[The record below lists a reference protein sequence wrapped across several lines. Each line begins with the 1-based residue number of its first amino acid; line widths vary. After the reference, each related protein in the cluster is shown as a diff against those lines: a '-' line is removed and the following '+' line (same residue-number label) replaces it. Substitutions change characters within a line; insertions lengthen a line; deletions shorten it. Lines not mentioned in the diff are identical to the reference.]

1 MSTKRTFEI
10 WGTGKCY
17 FTKKSLAAH
26 INSIQPSLHSAI
38 RSASVHPC
46 IHTSRPTHTQGN
58 QTVNRPTIVG
68 RLFYTIRL
76 VCMSGFVHG
85 CMPGL
90 IVCVFARVLCICTT
104 VFDVSS
110 DLGLHFV

>member
-68 RLFYTIRL
+68 RLFYTISLSTKISLYVRICTWVYAWAYCL
-76 VCMSGFVHG
+76 RIC
-85 CMPGL
+85 
-90 IVCVFARVLCICTT
+90 ARVMYLYHG
-104 VFDVSS
+104 F
-110 DLGLHFV
+110 